1 MIECVYQNETNK
13 MVIIKCIGQFN
24 FYLEKVVM
32 PKELFW
38 FEAPKEARLELW
50 KMSPQG
56 QMLDIRGDV
65 SDYSIE
71 KIMSTET
78 AYAS

>member
-13 MVIIKCIGQFN
+13 MVIIKCIGQFR

-71 KIMSTET
+71 KIMTTET

>member
-13 MVIIKCIGQFN
+13 MVIIKCIGRDN

>member
-1 MIECVYQNETNK
+1 
-13 MVIIKCIGQFN
+13 MVVIKCIGQFN

-56 QMLDIRGDV
+56 QMLDIRGDA

-71 KIMSTET
+71 KIMTTET

>member
-13 MVIIKCIGQFN
+13 MVIIKCIGRHN

-32 PKELFW
+32 PQELFW

-56 QMLDIRGDV
+56 QMLDVRGYVEDHSINRDV
-65 SDYSIE
+65 T
-71 KIMSTET
+71 TET

>member
-13 MVIIKCIGQFN
+13 MVIIKCIGKFN

-50 KMSPQG
+50 KMSAQG

-71 KIMSTET
+71 KIMTAES

>member
-1 MIECVYQNETNK
+1 MMECVYQNDTNK
-13 MVIIKCIGQFN
+13 MVVVKCVGKHH

-38 FEAPKEARLELW
+38 FEAPREARLELW

-56 QMLDIRGDV
+56 QMLDIRANV

-71 KIMSTET
+71 NDPITES